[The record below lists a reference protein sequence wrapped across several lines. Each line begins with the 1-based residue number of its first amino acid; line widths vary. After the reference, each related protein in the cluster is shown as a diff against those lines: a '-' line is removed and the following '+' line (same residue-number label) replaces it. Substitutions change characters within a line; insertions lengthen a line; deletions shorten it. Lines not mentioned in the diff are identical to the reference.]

1 MLVSGSTFKL
11 SIKFY
16 INSFVYILN
25 YIYFVNMYY
34 CNIREIGNTQLSYS
48 NTLKPRLWMEKYQA
62 NKHKIDKYKIY
73 ASQGLSS
80 NKLFL

>member
-1 MLVSGSTFKL
+1 
-11 SIKFY
+11 
-16 INSFVYILN
+16 
-25 YIYFVNMYY
+25 MYY